1 MAGIANNDNFVKERL
16 IAREAGLSAHLDKI
30 IEKWGL
36 VADYCRP
43 S

>member
-1 MAGIANNDNFVKERL
+1 
-16 IAREAGLSAHLDKI
+16 LSAHLDKI